1 MSPDQPKDRPSEKRV
16 LAVVRHPVGG
26 VRTHILYTYP
36 LLARE
41 GYRFTFVVPAI
52 EHLSAFREEVSSWEG
67 AEVVDAPMTD
77 PYRSKCRFF
86 STVRR
91 LLRERR
97 FTLVHTH
104 GLYAAAQV
112 TFANLGFGLPHVVTS
127 QDVFEHVPV
136 SRFVGRL
143 KLFVLGR
150 VLSRVDALVA
160 VSDDTREDHLRYLPA
175 LKKSSCRVVTIHNGI
190 DVERFASPNGEPPVD
205 LRGRLGIGADVYLL
219 GFLGRF
225 MKQKGFLVLVDAL
238 SELIRRPPT
247 RPFHLVAVGSGDF
260 ELNYKA
266 HLADKPELLG
276 RISFLEHTPN
286 VAPILRELN
295 VLIIPSLW
303 EAHPLLPMEAMLAG
317 IPILGSNCIGLRE
330 VLRGS
335 PSVMVSPNDSRALAQ
350 AIRDAIGNP
359 WKEEAASY
367 VPTAKQRF
375 DVTHTAKKLLSLFEE
390 LTAQKSRVDSSVPEH
405 AGREHVEKADTV

>member
-1 MSPDQPKDRPSEKRV
+1 M
-16 LAVVRHPVGG
+16 AVVRHPVGG

-52 EHLSAFREEVSSWEG
+52 EHFSAFREEVISWEA
-67 AEVVDAPMTD
+67 AEVVDAPVAD

-97 FTLVHTH
+97 FALVHTH

-112 TFANLGFGLPHVVTS
+112 ALANLGFGLPHVVTS

-143 KLFVLGR
+143 KLLALGQ

-175 LKKSSCRVVTIHNGI
+175 LEKGRCRVVTIHNGI
-190 DVERFASPNGEPPVD
+190 DVERFAGPNGEPPAD
-205 LRGRLGIGADVYLL
+205 LRRRLGIGADVYLL

-225 MKQKGFLVLVDAL
+225 MRQKGFLVLVDAL
-238 SELIRRPPT
+238 SELIRTPPT

-266 HLADKPELLG
+266 HLAGKPEVLD

-295 VLIIPSLW
+295 LLVIPSLW

-317 IPILGSNCIGLRE
+317 IPVVGTDCIGLRE
-330 VLRGS
+330 VLSGS
-335 PSVMVSPNDSRALAQ
+335 PSVTVPPNDSRALAE
-350 AIRDAIGNP
+350 AIRNAIDNP
-359 WKEEAASY
+359 WKQEAASY
-367 VPTAKQRF
+367 APTARQRF
-375 DVTHTAKKLLSLFEE
+375 DVTHTANKLLSLFEE
-390 LTAQKSRVDSSVPEH
+390 LTF
-405 AGREHVEKADTV
+405 